1 MTACGDQVDHGA
13 NGLGNGATAN
23 IYHMLFTFS
32 RLEFSHANLYRR
44 AMVFIARPPG
54 SGSNFLNGSAVVR
67 RSESDDKDGRSGPRY
82 AAIKQS
88 ICEAVRDGLLKPGD
102 RVPSEAELVQQFD
115 VSRMTANRALREL
128 QAAGILVRRAGS
140 GSFVAEPKPIGQMI
154 EIRNIA
160 DEIRDRGHV
169 YRARVVQND
178 EIRANADTAAL
189 LEVPVGTKL
198 FHSII
203 VHHEAEFPIQLEER
217 FVLASVAPDYGK
229 IDFTQMTPNEYLT
242 RTAPL
247 ERVEHRVRAEMP
259 DARTHSML
267 GLSAVEPVLRMTRRT
282 WSHSRLVSHA
292 WLTHPGSRFELSAAF
307 AIDD

>member
-1 MTACGDQVDHGA
+1 MDSITRTPG
-13 NGLGNGATAN
+13 
-23 IYHMLFTFS
+23 
-32 RLEFSHANLYRR
+32 R
-44 AMVFIARPPG
+44 G
-54 SGSNFLNGSAVVR
+54 SGKSIGSAPAR
-67 RSESDDKDGRSGPRY
+67 RSGPDDKDSSTAPRY

-88 ICEAVRDGLLKPGD
+88 ISDAVRDGLLKPGD
-102 RVPSEAELVQQFD
+102 RVPSEAELVHQFG

-128 QAAGILVRRAGS
+128 QAAGVLVRRAGS
-140 GSFVAEPKPIGQMI
+140 GSFIAEPKPIGQMI

-160 DEIRDRGHV
+160 EEIRARGHV
-169 YRARVVQND
+169 YRARVVQN
-178 EIRANADTAAL
+178 EETRANAETAAL
-189 LEVPVGTKL
+189 LEVSVGTKL

-217 FVLASVAPDYGK
+217 FVLASAAPDYGK
-229 IDFTQMTPNEYLT
+229 IDFTKMTPNEYLT

-247 ERVEHRVRAEMP
+247 ERVEHRVRAEIA

-267 GLSAVEPVLRMTRRT
+267 GLSDGEPVLRMTRRT

-307 AIDD
+307 SIDD